1 MILRCPSCSTTY
13 KVDGSVFDA
22 PNPTFRCS
30 RCKHV
35 FTFQVRLQLHD
46 DESPA
51 AVREADP
58 MPEAGTA
65 DDTPVPARGPD
76 SGEESYAQ
84 GPADPRESQASQV
97 ASAPLETDEAQGTLE
112 LPPTPGDAE
121 AEPAG
126 RQAAETQAPGDD
138 AGEALEYP
146 DDDFGETPFEYPEF
160 EPIVEPDRPDARQ
173 PESFEQTA
181 AVEHDIPVRNPR
193 RPDFEIDDDFL
204 IPPRREADPPP
215 PPRANTKGSI
225 IPLVSLVALALFAF
239 VLVTVTYQ
247 VNPQPLDSV
256 LRRIPWYGSTVFENR
271 HIKRTLV
278 FESLTS
284 GVQPVMNQ
292 TEVFVISGK
301 LVNRN
306 DRSVHQVRI
315 EAQLFD
321 AEGKQV
327 GQQVTFV
334 GNAISAR
341 IIQDM
346 SFREISLL
354 QSLKP
359 QSAYRIPANK
369 SADFTIVF
377 PKPKA
382 PVESF
387 TCRVVSAEAPA

>member
-1 MILRCPSCSTTY
+1 M
-13 KVDGSVFDA
+13 
-22 PNPTFRCS
+22 
-30 RCKHV
+30 
-35 FTFQVRLQLHD
+35 
-46 DESPA
+46 
-51 AVREADP
+51 
-58 MPEAGTA
+58 
-65 DDTPVPARGPD
+65 
-76 SGEESYAQ
+76 
-84 GPADPRESQASQV
+84 
-97 ASAPLETDEAQGTLE
+97 
-112 LPPTPGDAE
+112 
-121 AEPAG
+121 
-126 RQAAETQAPGDD
+126 
-138 AGEALEYP
+138 
-146 DDDFGETPFEYPEF
+146 
-160 EPIVEPDRPDARQ
+160 
-173 PESFEQTA
+173 
-181 AVEHDIPVRNPR
+181 
-193 RPDFEIDDDFL
+193 
-204 IPPRREADPPP
+204 
-215 PPRANTKGSI
+215 
-225 IPLVSLVALALFAF
+225 ALFAF
-239 VLVTVTYQ
+239 VLVAVTYQ

-256 LRRIPWYGSTVFENR
+256 LRRIPWYGSTVFESR

-278 FESLTS
+278 FESLAS

-306 DRSVHQVRI
+306 DRSVHKVRI

-327 GQQVTFV
+327 GQQITFV

-346 SFREISLL
+346 TFREISLL

-387 TCRVVSAEAPA
+387 TCRVLSAEAPA

>member
-1 MILRCPSCSTTY
+1 
-13 KVDGSVFDA
+13 
-22 PNPTFRCS
+22 
-30 RCKHV
+30 
-35 FTFQVRLQLHD
+35 
-46 DESPA
+46 
-51 AVREADP
+51 

-65 DDTPVPARGPD
+65 GDIPVPARGPD
-76 SGEESYAQ
+76 GGEESYDQ
-84 GPADPRESQASQV
+84 GREDPGENQASQV
-97 ASAPLETDEAQGTLE
+97 TSAPSDTDEAQDTLE
-112 LPPTPGDAE
+112 LPPTPGDPE

-126 RQAAETQAPGDD
+126 RQAAEPQAPEDD
-138 AGEALEYP
+138 AGETFEYP
-146 DDDFGETPFEYPEF
+146 DDDSADTLEYPEF

-173 PESFEQTA
+173 PESLEQAA
-181 AVEHDIPVRNPR
+181 AVKDDIPVRNPR

-204 IPPRREADPPP
+204 FPPKRETEPPP

-225 IPLVSLVALALFAF
+225 RPLVSLVALALFAF
-239 VLVTVTYQ
+239 VLVAVTYQ

-256 LRRIPWYGSTVFENR
+256 LRRIPWYGSAVFENR

-327 GQQVTFV
+327 GRQITFV

-346 SFREISLL
+346 TFREISLL
-354 QSLKP
+354 QSLMP

-387 TCRVVSAEAPA
+387 TCRVVSADAPA